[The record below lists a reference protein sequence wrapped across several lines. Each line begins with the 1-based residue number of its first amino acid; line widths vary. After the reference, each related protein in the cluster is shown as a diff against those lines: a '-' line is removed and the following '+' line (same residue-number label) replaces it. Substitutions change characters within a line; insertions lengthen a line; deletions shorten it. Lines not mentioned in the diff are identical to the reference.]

1 MNTIKYKLLLF
12 CLINSIIFSQTSII
26 KQKKYSGIPH
36 LNNNKEQITK
46 NNFLINHGFSLS
58 TSLNN
63 NQSQS
68 YGIYSNQIQFKISD
82 KFQIKTQI
90 DLIQSSGIYSNINS
104 NQANIK
110 YGLGLE
116 YKLNSNSIISFQINN
131 HNNSLSNNMAFP
143 NRANY

>member
-1 MNTIKYKLLLF
+1 MNRIKYKLVLF
-12 CLINSIIFSQTSII
+12 CLISSIIFSQTSII
-26 KQKKYSGIPH
+26 KQKRYFDIPH
-36 LNNNKEQITK
+36 LNNKEQITK

-68 YGIYSNQIQFKISD
+68 YGIYSNQIQYKISD

-104 NQANIK
+104 NQANIN

-143 NRANY
+143 NRTNY

>member
-1 MNTIKYKLLLF
+1 MNIVKYKLLLY
-12 CLINSIIFSQTSII
+12 CLLSSIIFSQTSII
-26 KQKKYSGIPH
+26 KQERYSHLPY
-36 LNNNKEQITK
+36 LNNNKKQITK
-46 NNFLINHGFSLS
+46 NNFFINHGFSLS

-68 YGIYSNQIQFKISD
+68 YGIYSNQIQYKISD

-90 DLIQSSGIYSNINS
+90 DLIQSSGIHSNINS
-104 NQANIK
+104 NKANIK

-116 YKLNSNSIISFQINN
+116 YKLNSNSVISFQINN

-143 NRANY
+143 NRTNY